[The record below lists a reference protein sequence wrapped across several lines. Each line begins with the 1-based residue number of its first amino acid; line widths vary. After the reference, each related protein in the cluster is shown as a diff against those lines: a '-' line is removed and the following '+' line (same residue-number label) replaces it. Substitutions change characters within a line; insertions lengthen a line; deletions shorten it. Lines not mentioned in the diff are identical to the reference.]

1 VVYIDVA
8 KNLKEEKKMYD
19 GDETDASTFVSKETG
34 RGPLGP
40 GWQKSVRNH
49 HPFALYSEWS
59 ECLSCAP
66 ANLMYKL
73 NPKP

>member
-1 VVYIDVA
+1 VYIDVA

-40 GWQKSVRNH
+40 GWQKSVRNP
-49 HPFALYSEWS
+49 HPFTLYSDRS
-59 ECLSCAP
+59 VLARNVRLQ
-66 ANLMYKL
+66 AGLH
-73 NPKP
+73 PKP